1 MSLEARIEAL
11 TVAVEALT
19 AALSTPDAEV
29 KTRKLRSKATEKLAE
44 AVIEVSNGNAEA
56 AAHLAEAAMVVEEE
70 DVKKVVSEAP
80 VVEEA
85 STTVEAPVVDT
96 TSETLVVDMEVLK
109 AKFRQ
114 FMSAR
119 GSADARAMLTE
130 FGVPPTGKLVDLAAD
145 KYGAMHAKL
154 CEELGA

>member
-1 MSLEARIEAL
+1 MSLEAKIEAL

-56 AAHLAEAAMVVEEE
+56 AAHLAEAAMAVEEE
-70 DVKKVVSEAP
+70 GVKKVVSEAP

-85 STTVEAPVVDT
+85 STTVEAP
-96 TSETLVVDMEVLK
+96 VVDMEVLK

>member
-1 MSLEARIEAL
+1 
-11 TVAVEALT
+11 
-19 AALSTPDAEV
+19 
-29 KTRKLRSKATEKLAE
+29 
-44 AVIEVSNGNAEA
+44 
-56 AAHLAEAAMVVEEE
+56 
-70 DVKKVVSEAP
+70 
-80 VVEEA
+80 
-85 STTVEAPVVDT
+85 
-96 TSETLVVDMEVLK
+96 MEVLK

-130 FGVPPTGKLVDLAAD
+130 FGVPSTGKLVDLPAD

>member
-1 MSLEARIEAL
+1 MSLEAKIEAL

-29 KTRKLRSKATEKLAE
+29 KTRKPRAKP
-44 AVIEVSNGNAEA
+44 EA
-56 AAHLAEAAMVVEEE
+56 ADTAKMAQAVVET
-70 DVKKVVSEAP
+70 P

-85 STTVEAPVVDT
+85 STTVEAPVVETPVVDT
-96 TSETLVVDMEVLK
+96 PSEALVVDMEVLK

-119 GSADARAMLTE
+119 GSADARAVLTE
-130 FGVPPTGKLVDLAAD
+130 FGVPPTGKLVDLPAD

>member
-1 MSLEARIEAL
+1 MSLEAKIEAL
-11 TVAVEALT
+11 TAAVEALT
-19 AALSTPDAEV
+19 AALSATDAEV
-29 KTRKLRSKATEKLAE
+29 KTRKPRAKP
-44 AVIEVSNGNAEA
+44 
-56 AAHLAEAAMVVEEE
+56 
-70 DVKKVVSEAP
+70 EAP
-80 VVEEA
+80 VVEAPVVEA
-85 STTVEAPVVDT
+85 PVVEAPVVEAPVVEAPVVEAPVVETLVVEAPVVDT
-96 TSETLVVDMEVLK
+96 TSEALVVDMEVLK

-119 GSADARAMLTE
+119 GSADARAVLTE

>member
-1 MSLEARIEAL
+1 MSLEAKIEAL

-19 AALSTPDAEV
+19 AALSATDAEV
-29 KTRKLRSKATEKLAE
+29 KTRKPRAKP
-44 AVIEVSNGNAEA
+44 
-56 AAHLAEAAMVVEEE
+56 
-70 DVKKVVSEAP
+70 EAP
-80 VVEEA
+80 VVEA
-85 STTVEAPVVDT
+85 PVVEAPVV
-96 TSETLVVDMEVLK
+96 EAPVVEAPVVEALVVDMEVLK

-119 GSADARAMLTE
+119 GSADARAVLTE

>member
-1 MSLEARIEAL
+1 MSLEAKIEAL

-19 AALSTPDAEV
+19 AALSATDAEV
-29 KTRKLRSKATEKLAE
+29 KTRKPRAKPEAADTAKMAE
-44 AVIEVSNGNAEA
+44 AVVEA
-56 AAHLAEAAMVVEEE
+56 AKGNVEVASHLAAAAMASV
-70 DVKKVVSEAP
+70 EAP
-80 VVEEA
+80 VAEEA
-85 STTVEAPVVDT
+85 STTVEAPVVNT

-130 FGVPPTGKLVDLAAD
+130 FGVPSTGKLVDLPAD
-145 KYGAMHAKL
+145 KYGALHAKL

>member
-1 MSLEARIEAL
+1 MSLEAKIEAL

-19 AALSTPDAEV
+19 AALSATDAEV
-29 KTRKLRSKATEKLAE
+29 KTRKPRAKP
-44 AVIEVSNGNAEA
+44 
-56 AAHLAEAAMVVEEE
+56 
-70 DVKKVVSEAP
+70 EAP
-80 VVEEA
+80 VVEA
-85 STTVEAPVVDT
+85 PVVEAPVV
-96 TSETLVVDMEVLK
+96 EAPVVEAPVVEAPVVEAPVVDMEVLK

-130 FGVPPTGKLVDLAAD
+130 FGVPPTGKLVDLPSD
-145 KYGAMHAKL
+145 KYDAMHAKL

>member
-1 MSLEARIEAL
+1 MSLEAKIEAL
-11 TVAVEALT
+11 TAAVEALT
-19 AALSTPDAEV
+19 AALSATDAEV
-29 KTRKLRSKATEKLAE
+29 KTRKPRAKP
-44 AVIEVSNGNAEA
+44 
-56 AAHLAEAAMVVEEE
+56 
-70 DVKKVVSEAP
+70 EAP
-80 VVEEA
+80 VVEA
-85 STTVEAPVVDT
+85 PVVEAPVV
-96 TSETLVVDMEVLK
+96 EAPVVDMEVLK

-130 FGVPPTGKLVDLAAD
+130 FGVPSTGKLVDLPAD

>member
-1 MSLEARIEAL
+1 MSLEAKIEAL

-19 AALSTPDAEV
+19 AALSVTDAEV
-29 KTRKLRSKATEKLAE
+29 KTRKPRAKP
-44 AVIEVSNGNAEA
+44 
-56 AAHLAEAAMVVEEE
+56 
-70 DVKKVVSEAP
+70 EAP
-80 VVEEA
+80 VVEA
-85 STTVEAPVVDT
+85 PVVEAPVV
-96 TSETLVVDMEVLK
+96 EAPVVEVPAVEEAPVVEAPVVDMEVLK

-119 GSADARAMLTE
+119 GSADARAVLTE

>member
-1 MSLEARIEAL
+1 M
-11 TVAVEALT
+11 
-19 AALSTPDAEV
+19 
-29 KTRKLRSKATEKLAE
+29 AE
-44 AVIEVSNGNAEA
+44 AVV
-56 AAHLAEAAMVVEEE
+56 
-70 DVKKVVSEAP
+70 EAP
-80 VVEEA
+80 VVEA
-85 STTVEAPVVDT
+85 PVVEAPVVEAPVV
-96 TSETLVVDMEVLK
+96 ETLVVDIEVLK

-145 KYGAMHAKL
+145 KYGAMHARL

>member
-1 MSLEARIEAL
+1 MSLEAKIEAL
-11 TVAVEALT
+11 TIAVEALT
-19 AALSTPDAEV
+19 AALSATDAEV
-29 KTRKLRSKATEKLAE
+29 KTRKPRAKP
-44 AVIEVSNGNAEA
+44 
-56 AAHLAEAAMVVEEE
+56 
-70 DVKKVVSEAP
+70 EAP
-80 VVEEA
+80 VVEA
-85 STTVEAPVVDT
+85 PVVEAPVVEAPVVEAPVVEAPVVNT
-96 TSETLVVDMEVLK
+96 TSETLAVDMEMLK

>member
-1 MSLEARIEAL
+1 MSLEAKIEAL
-11 TVAVEALT
+11 TAAVEALT
-19 AALSTPDAEV
+19 AALSATDAEV
-29 KTRKLRSKATEKLAE
+29 KTRKPRAKP
-44 AVIEVSNGNAEA
+44 
-56 AAHLAEAAMVVEEE
+56 
-70 DVKKVVSEAP
+70 EAP
-80 VVEEA
+80 VVEA
-85 STTVEAPVVDT
+85 PVVEAPVV
-96 TSETLVVDMEVLK
+96 EAPVVDMEVLK

-119 GSADARAMLTE
+119 GSADARAVLTE

>member
-1 MSLEARIEAL
+1 MSLEAKIEAL

-19 AALSTPDAEV
+19 AALSATDAEV
-29 KTRKLRSKATEKLAE
+29 KTRKPRAKP
-44 AVIEVSNGNAEA
+44 
-56 AAHLAEAAMVVEEE
+56 
-70 DVKKVVSEAP
+70 EAP
-80 VVEEA
+80 VVEA
-85 STTVEAPVVDT
+85 PVVEAPVVEAPVVEAPVVEAPVVNT

-130 FGVPPTGKLVDLAAD
+130 FGVPSTGKLVDLPSD

-154 CEELGA
+154 CEELGG

>member
-1 MSLEARIEAL
+1 MSLEAKIEAL

-19 AALSTPDAEV
+19 AALS
-29 KTRKLRSKATEKLAE
+29 ATEVRKPRAKP
-44 AVIEVSNGNAEA
+44 EA
-56 AAHLAEAAMVVEEE
+56 ADTTKMAQAVVEAAKGNVEIASHLAAAAMMSV
-70 DVKKVVSEAP
+70 EAP
-80 VVEEA
+80 VVEA
-85 STTVEAPVVDT
+85 PAVEAPVV
-96 TSETLVVDMEVLK
+96 ETLVVDMEVLK

-130 FGVPPTGKLVDLAAD
+130 FGVPPTGKLVDLPAD

-154 CEELGA
+154 CEELGG

>member
-1 MSLEARIEAL
+1 MSLEAKIEAL

-19 AALSTPDAEV
+19 AALSATDAEV
-29 KTRKLRSKATEKLAE
+29 KTRKPRAKPE
-44 AVIEVSNGNAEA
+44 AP
-56 AAHLAEAAMVVEEE
+56 VVEAP
-70 DVKKVVSEAP
+70 VVEAPVVEAPVVEAP

-85 STTVEAPVVDT
+85 STTVEAPVTDT
-96 TSETLVVDMEVLK
+96 PSETLVVDMEVLK

-119 GSADARAMLTE
+119 GSADARAVLTE
-130 FGVPPTGKLVDLAAD
+130 FGVPPTGKLVDLPSD

>member
-1 MSLEARIEAL
+1 MSLEAKIEAL
-11 TVAVEALT
+11 TIAVEALT
-19 AALSTPDAEV
+19 AALSATDAEV
-29 KTRKLRSKATEKLAE
+29 KTRKPRAKP
-44 AVIEVSNGNAEA
+44 
-56 AAHLAEAAMVVEEE
+56 
-70 DVKKVVSEAP
+70 EAP
-80 VVEEA
+80 VVE
-85 STTVEAPVVDT
+85 APVV
-96 TSETLVVDMEVLK
+96 ETLVVDMEVLK

-119 GSADARAMLTE
+119 GSADARAALTE